1 VLLFVV
7 ATIYAGIN
15 SILILIELW
24 TAYLVQ
30 LRALTHFQLTMK
42 FQAIAIYCTLFT
54 AFAADMVH
62 ANLITAWGKEKLV
75 SSSTGGTFV
84 SKVLRTAFSRHLQL
98 DTNQVY
104 HYTLVG
110 DDLEGDDESKFFGSA
125 VAVSGDGTRVAV
137 GSQGDYGYTGSVIV
151 FEYNPSTL
159 QWAPFGTKIRGQSG
173 GDYFGSSLAMSNDGS
188 RLAVGAP
195 NNYAYTGHVRVY
207 QYNSVDDEWSLM
219 GIDLDGDVRG
229 GNAGTSVTISGDG
242 SRVAMGAPHVS
253 SSTGQSTAGRVL
265 IFSYDG
271 TNWVPSGDAI
281 ESQVRAFLGGAVA
294 LSENGNRLVVG
305 GRTFTPPTNDGD
317 PPLDYAGSVSVYDFV
332 DNDWV
337 QAGESLFGLEYY
349 DRFGNDVDISDDGF
363 RIVIGAFT
371 SNGQDLNLRD
381 IGQVSV
387 FQEDTSI
394 PAGWSQ
400 VGVSINGE
408 SESDKLGSSVSISG
422 NGKVVVLGSPDND
435 DVKQNTG
442 EVEVYQ
448 YVEADDIWKQ
458 VGIDIGGKCSK
469 GSFKSIFEYM
479 LNWISLNPFF
489 VSFCQVNVKP
499 MDLEE
504 MSLLATT
511 GHASSLDLRRVI
523 TMQERP
529 VSLKLSSGQVMERM
543 GLMISVLLLLLPVH
557 LPLLLL
563 LLHPQHQLHLHPQ
576 RKILLKAQYVL
587 QRHLRIL
594 LHPRCR

>member
-1 VLLFVV
+1 
-7 ATIYAGIN
+7 
-15 SILILIELW
+15 
-24 TAYLVQ
+24 
-30 LRALTHFQLTMK
+30 MK
-42 FQAIAIYCTLFT
+42 FQATAIYCTLFT

-84 SKVLRTAFSRHLQL
+84 SKVLRTVFSRHLQL

-110 DDLEGDDESKFFGSA
+110 DDLEGPGKNNYFGSA

-137 GSQGDYGYTGSVIV
+137 GSQRDYGYTGSVIV

-173 GDYFGSSLAMSNDGS
+173 GDYFGASLAMSNDGS

-195 NNYAYTGHVRVY
+195 YHNYGYTGHVRVY

-229 GNAGTSVTISGDG
+229 GYAGTSVTISGDG
-242 SRVAMGAPHVS
+242 SRVAMGAPFVS
-253 SSTGQSTAGRVL
+253 SSTDRSTAGRVL

-371 SNGQDLNLRD
+371 SDGQDLNLRD

-400 VGVSINGE
+400 VGASINGE

-458 VGIDIGGKCSK
+458 VGIDIGGECKNDGFGGDVAISDDGTRIVVGSNKGNYYAGTTRVFEAVVGAGDGTDGANDKCPTFTPSRSPSLAPVVAPSEDEMCIDSLARMSINGKSK
-469 GSFKSIFEYM
+469 GCNWVGKKEKRCSRGVIASHCPKTCGACAEYECADSKKKFV
-479 LNWISLNPFF
+479 LPNGKEKKCGWIGRKDKEAR
-489 VSFCQVNVKP
+489 C
-499 MDLEE
+499 
-504 MSLLATT
+504 LL
-511 GHASSLDLRRVI
+511 
-523 TMQERP
+523 P
-529 VSLKLSSGQVMERM
+529 KVMET
-543 GLMISVLLLLLPVH
+543 
-557 LPLLLL
+557 
-563 LLHPQHQLHLHPQ
+563 
-576 RKILLKAQYVL
+576 
-587 QRHLRIL
+587 
-594 LHPRCR
+594 CRDTCGFCLVK